1 MAVSDS
7 LISAAIS
14 EDGDYEVLTGVAQV
28 LEKTQGRVIFSPP
41 PTKEIAGTIVMVLQ
55 GGIVTSK
62 ELGQLLWY
70 VADILEDV
78 ENRVN

>member
-7 LISAAIS
+7 LISAATN
-14 EDGDYEVLTGVAQV
+14 EGEDYEVLTGVAQE
-28 LEKTQGRVIFSPP
+28 LEKAQGRIIFSPP

-55 GGIVTSK
+55 GGMVTSK

-70 VADILEDV
+70 VADVLEDV
-78 ENRVN
+78 DNRVD